1 MYLNAISKK
10 TTFLSISQDIG
21 KKTMDNFN
29 FKVITKPPL
38 GFIDYDIK
46 DKERFILLDTRWT
59 EDRDPLFVLKIGK
72 KINNIKI
79 IMHGIFTNDKIKEK
93 LIKEITLKDYNIQL
107 ISNDSDEDLQYLY
120 QKALVVIR
128 WSAFHESGNPLS
140 IFNAISFN
148 CIPVI
153 DKSLGPSSFISE
165 NISSDL
171 VVNRDEDEIAVV
183 VKKIFDDQDY
193 YNSLLS
199 KVIKC
204 KKKFSWENYSEGL
217 INDILASR

>member
-1 MYLNAISKK
+1 
-10 TTFLSISQDIG
+10 
-21 KKTMDNFN
+21 
-29 FKVITKPPL
+29 
-38 GFIDYDIK
+38 
-46 DKERFILLDTRWT
+46 
-59 EDRDPLFVLKIGK
+59 
-72 KINNIKI
+72 
-79 IMHGIFTNDKIKEK
+79 MHGIFTNDKIKEK

-171 VVNRDEDEIAVV
+171 VVNREM
-183 VKKIFDDQDY
+183 
-193 YNSLLS
+193 
-199 KVIKC
+199 
-204 KKKFSWENYSEGL
+204 
-217 INDILASR
+217 